1 MSRWLFGGLGP
12 QQGVPVEPRV
22 TIQLRAA
29 RVIST
34 KSGGCVSAIAYLEA
48 KRMHAL
54 SDTTVRRLDSQLK
67 KMDLAVL
74 KARPRFSPS

>member
-1 MSRWLFGGLGP
+1 
-12 QQGVPVEPRV
+12 
-22 TIQLRAA
+22 
-29 RVIST
+29 VIST

-54 SDTTVRRLDSQLK
+54 SETTVRRLDPQLK

-74 KARPRFSPS
+74 KARPRFAPS